1 MRVKIIGLVII
12 LAAAGILS
20 LLILRAGRESAP
32 VKTVKIA
39 GSPLSSAPAA
49 PIKIY
54 FTTSVDKAPYGNF
67 NFTYP
72 VGFFLKEDDIKSD
85 SAGKKYH
92 VVVLERTA
100 APAGAI
106 EINRP
111 GKACSDYA
119 KCETAKGVVIGTNST
134 DTGFLGIF
142 NEVVGGF

>member
-1 MRVKIIGLVII
+1 MKRAVILVAALVVI
-12 LAAAGILS
+12 LLGAIYAIYFS
-20 LLILRAGRESAP
+20 KKQAP
-32 VKTVKIA
+32 SV

-54 FTTSVDKAPYGNF
+54 FTTSVDKAPYGDF

-72 VGFFLKEDDIKSD
+72 VGFLLKEDDIKSD

-106 EINRP
+106 EINKA
-111 GKACSDYA
+111 GKTCADYA

-134 DTGFLGIF
+134 DPGFLGIF

>member
-1 MRVKIIGLVII
+1 MKRAVILVAALVII
-12 LAAAGILS
+12 LLGAIYAIYFNKKQ
-20 LLILRAGRESAP
+20 AP
-32 VKTVKIA
+32 SINP
-39 GSPLSSAPAA
+39 PLSSAPTAPPA

-67 NFTYP
+67 SFTYP
-72 VGFFLKEDDIKSD
+72 AGFFLKEDDIKSD

>member
-1 MRVKIIGLVII
+1 MKRAVILVAALVII
-12 LAAAGILS
+12 LLGAIYAIYFNKKQ
-20 LLILRAGRESAP
+20 AP
-32 VKTVKIA
+32 YINP
-39 GSPLSSAPAA
+39 PLSSAPPA

-72 VGFFLKEDDIKSD
+72 AGFLLKEDDTKSD